1 MIKLFLDIETL
12 PGDESLRGDI
22 AAEVRPPA
30 TITRAETIKTWEEK
44 QKPAKVEE
52 EYRKT
57 ALEGLQGRILC
68 IGYLRED
75 GHGETEGVIS
85 GDERYIL
92 TAFWELAGDVDL
104 FVGFNVLD
112 FDLKFIIQRSIING
126 VRPSRTISFA
136 RFRSEPVYD
145 VMWEWEHW
153 GNKRISLDRLAQA
166 LGIVSPKD
174 GIDGSKV
181 YDYYKEGRT
190 KEIYDYCLRDVRATR
205 EIYRRMNFLQ

>member
-22 AAEVRPPA
+22 ATGVRPPA
-30 TITRAETIKTWEEK
+30 SITKPEMIRKWEEE
-44 QKPAKVEE
+44 QRPAKVEE

-68 IGYLRED
+68 IDYLRED

-85 GDERYIL
+85 GDERDIL
-92 TAFWELAGDVDL
+92 TVFWELAGDVDL

-136 RFRSEPVYD
+136 RYRSEPVYD

-166 LGIVSPKD
+166 LGIESPKD

-181 YDYYKEGRT
+181 YDYYQEGRT
-190 KEIYDYCLRDVRATR
+190 SEIYDYCLRDVKATR

>member
-12 PGDESLRGDI
+12 PGDESLRDDI
-22 AAEVRPPA
+22 AAEIKPRSR
-30 TITRAETIKTWEEK
+30 ITKTETLKRWEEE
-44 QKPAKVEE
+44 QKPARVEE

-57 ALEGLQGRILC
+57 SLEGLQGKILC

-75 GHGETEGVIS
+75 GHDETEGVIS
-85 GDERYIL
+85 GDERDIL
-92 TAFWELAGDVDL
+92 TGFWELAGDVDL
-104 FVGFNVLD
+104 FVGFNILD

-136 RFRSEPVYD
+136 RYRSEPVYD

-153 GNKRISLDRLAQA
+153 GNKRIGLDRLAQA
-166 LGIVSPKD
+166 LGIISPKD

-181 YDYYKEGRT
+181 YDYYKEGKT
-190 KEIYDYCLRDVRATR
+190 QEIYDYCLRDVRATR

>member
-22 AAEVRPPA
+22 AA
-30 TITRAETIKTWEEK
+30 
-44 QKPAKVEE
+44 
-52 EYRKT
+52 
-57 ALEGLQGRILC
+57 
-68 IGYLRED
+68 
-75 GHGETEGVIS
+75 
-85 GDERYIL
+85 
-92 TAFWELAGDVDL
+92 
-104 FVGFNVLD
+104 
-112 FDLKFIIQRSIING
+112 G

-136 RFRSEPVYD
+136 RYRSESVYD

-166 LGIVSPKD
+166 LGIESPKD

-181 YDYYKEGRT
+181 YDYYQEGRT
-190 KEIYDYCLRDVRATR
+190 SEIYDYCLRDVKATR